1 MEVTDPYTNTTT
13 VKNILQHIIVPK
25 IVSDGSTGYV
35 TRTDLVNV
43 HSIIFSGFSSGV
55 GTIALPHTS
64 QSGVFLTETKETT
77 VRHSRVT
84 TNSVIMACTQTA
96 QEAGLDVTYVSPG
109 NGFFQ
114 VGLANTPSSSGKVA
128 RVGWFIVRF

>member
-64 QSGVFLTETKETT
+64 QSGVFLTATKETT

-96 QEAGLDVTYVSPG
+96 EGSLDVTYVLPE
-109 NGFFQ
+109 NGSFQ
-114 VGLANTPSSSGKVA
+114 VALANTPSALGKVA